1 MDLVKDS
8 TRKVRLKKRIH
19 YRGREEDKKK
29 AIVLRNLIT
38 PPKTKLPKSLHIIVI
53 SHVVEGIIT
62 TVETIKVRDGADI
75 DLFICIISLYRLSLD
90 TPASIAQEK
99 PRKPHQLIFFCH
111 GGGWIM
117 ANRWGNEPILCE
129 YALKTNS
136 IVVYVNYRLAPEYTH
151 PTAVYDCYDSL
162 LVRAFIG
169 ISTSISLIIKMLSIL
184 MKTVL
189 FY

>member
-1 MDLVKDS
+1 M
-8 TRKVRLKKRIH
+8 
-19 YRGREEDKKK
+19 
-29 AIVLRNLIT
+29 LRNLIT
-38 PPKTKLPKSLHIIVI
+38 PPKTKLPKSLRAIVH
-53 SHVVEGIIT
+53 SCVVDGIIT
-62 TVETIKVRDGADI
+62 TVETIKVRDGTDI
-75 DLFICIISLYRLSLD
+75 DLFICIISLSRLSLD
-90 TPASIAQEK
+90 TPTTIAEEN

-162 LVRAFIG
+162 IVRTFTG
-169 ISTSISLIIKMLSIL
+169 ISISIS
-184 MKTVL
+184 
-189 FY
+189 